1 MSKNVLE
8 NLGLTPN
15 ESNIYRY
22 LLSTQSILSTHE
34 ITLALS
40 LDKVSTYRALK
51 SLEQQNLIT
60 VTGEKRTQRYQL
72 NSTKELFNKYE
83 NQVQEL
89 SSLRSQLD
97 ELITHA
103 TSEQH
108 DFYLKNKIQIYFIN
122 LLIRNR
128 FKETI

>member
-22 LLSTQSILSTHE
+22 LLSTQSILSAHE

-89 SSLRSQLD
+89 SSLRLS
-97 ELITHA
+97 LIH
-103 TSEQH
+103 
-108 DFYLKNKIQIYFIN
+108 I
-122 LLIRNR
+122 
-128 FKETI
+128 